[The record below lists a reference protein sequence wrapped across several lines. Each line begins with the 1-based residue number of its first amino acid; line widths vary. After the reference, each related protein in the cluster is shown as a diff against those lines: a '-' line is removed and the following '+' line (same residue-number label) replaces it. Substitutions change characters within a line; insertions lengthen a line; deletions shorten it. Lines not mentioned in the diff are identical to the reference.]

1 MSNSGR
7 TARVWDPTGTYFQC
21 TPPGDDK
28 LRFSL
33 RTGHWESDFGSQ
45 HSWVLGA
52 RELLLCSPSLCG
64 WGTHGEV
71 SSIPLLGGN
80 SASIQG
86 LPEESWMMY
95 LGWPSY
101 QEMIRLVF
109 LESEISTYA
118 SLPWVS
124 SLPAH
129 PVDSG
134 LELPQSCEPIP
145 SNKSLPHD

>member
-1 MSNSGR
+1 MSNSER

-21 TPPGDDK
+21 TPLGDDK

-33 RTGHWESDFGSQ
+33 RTGHWESGSGSQ
-45 HSWVLGA
+45 HSRVLGV

-64 WGTHGEV
+64 WGMHGECHH
-71 SSIPLLGGN
+71 PGGGGGN
-80 SASIQG
+80 SASLQG
-86 LPEESWMMY
+86 LPEESWTMY

-101 QEMIRLVF
+101 QEMVRLMF

-129 PVDSG
+129 PADSG
-134 LELPQSCEPIP
+134 LKLPQSCEPIP